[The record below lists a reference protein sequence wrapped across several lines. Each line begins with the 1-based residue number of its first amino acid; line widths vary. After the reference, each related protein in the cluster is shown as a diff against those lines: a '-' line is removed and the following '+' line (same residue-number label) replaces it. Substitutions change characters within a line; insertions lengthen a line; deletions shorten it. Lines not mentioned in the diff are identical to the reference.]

1 MLLDD
6 LKAIGANAS
15 RGMHIPPAELAAAF
29 GWDASRIRER
39 QIHADG
45 RSLDVVRGYSGV
57 QPAALFTSTKEG
69 KAPAI
74 ELAAFYGYHAS
85 VRWGLLAD
93 DKGITAFN
101 SHWLDRDQWFTLS
114 VSEWG
119 DLDSN
124 REILEAFQP
133 RQVIDGVPDRIA
145 LERNPAPTLLQPV
158 DDELVDRLDVWREQ
172 ALKTSRSESGVDE
185 QLQTLFAKLFVLRT
199 IEDRNLAPSVSPLM
213 DALAGS
219 DKLDTQRLIAIF
231 DNARAY
237 IGSELFDAID
247 LSLIPEHVV
256 AGVIRD
262 LYHPRK
268 ISLSS
273 KRYNFSW
280 IDSDVLGLAYEKYL
294 STILQPAPPAA
305 QLDFFHGSVR
315 DVDRISVRKAGGVY
329 YTPAYLTKYLAD
341 KCISDYF
348 EKLGTLDVLPKIIDF
363 ACGSGSFLVAALDA
377 LLRRLKEQDPQRDWG
392 RELIDGGFLNGVDI
406 DEKAVTVARLNV
418 WNRLAEEPNPL
429 PLPNLSRTIIQG
441 DGLDAKSWGALDQR
455 YDVVL
460 GNPPFLAT
468 ARVANR
474 AELESRFRTAKGRYD
489 FSYLFVEQ
497 AINVT
502 APSGRFGMVVPNRL
516 FRNHNAGAIRSE
528 ITGAMDLLTIVDF
541 GSNEVFQGASAYVG
555 CVIARHRELLKP
567 PASTVQVIDVKTLP
581 DQFVAAFLLDA
592 ENLKEAGAIRVYPAQ
607 HPRGPGAW
615 ALLSAQEK
623 RSQVQL
629 SDASVRLSEIAGIF
643 QGIRTGA
650 NDIFIL
656 EAVAEDE
663 QFGAQIS
670 NGLGDS
676 AILERGLLR
685 PVVFGSDVRR
695 YSSLESRRYLL
706 YPYEG
711 GVALTEAEME
721 KKYPLTLQYLMGYR
735 DILSARTSILSSGL
749 RWYEL
754 VRRRDTDWLQKPK
767 LLIRDLAPETAFAA
781 DPEGKVFIVGGTAV
795 VPESEELLLPL
806 LAYLNSKAIN
816 SLMRRVTPQFRG
828 GFQKFEPQ
836 HLQQIPVLD
845 ALTQDAHF
853 CEQLAALAG
862 EASDEGRS
870 FGEREAVSAQID
882 AVVAAALLSA
892 GIDPVS

>member
-1 MLLDD
+1 MLIDN
-6 LKAIGANAS
+6 LKAIAATAS
-15 RGMHIPPAELAAAF
+15 RGVHIPPAELAAAF

-45 RSLDVVRGYSGV
+45 HSLDIARGYSGV
-57 QPAALFTSTKEG
+57 QPAALFTSTKESRG
-69 KAPAI
+69 AAI

-93 DKGITAFN
+93 AKGLIAFN
-101 SHWLDRDQWFTLS
+101 SHWLDRDQWFTLP
-114 VSEWG
+114 VAEW
-119 DLDSN
+119 DHLDES

-133 RQVIDGVPDRIA
+133 RQIIDGVPDRIA
-145 LERNPAPTLLQPV
+145 LGRNPTPTLLQPV
-158 DDELVDRLDVWREQ
+158 DDELVDRLDIWREQ

-199 IEDRNLAPSVSPLM
+199 IEDRNLAPSVSPLIG
-213 DALAGS
+213 ALAGS
-219 DKLDTQRLIAIF
+219 DKLDTQRLIEIF
-231 DNARAY
+231 DNAKAY

-247 LSLIPEHVV
+247 LSLIPEHVI

-262 LYHPRK
+262 LYYPRRN
-268 ISLSS
+268 SLSS

-341 KCISDYF
+341 KCVGDYF
-348 EKLGTLDVLPKIIDF
+348 EKLGSLDVLPKIIDF

-377 LLRRLKEQDPQRDWG
+377 LLRRLKEMDPQRDWG
-392 RELIDGGFLNGVDI
+392 RDLIDGGFLNGIDI

-441 DGLDAKSWGALDQR
+441 DGLDTKSWGALDQR

-460 GNPPFLAT
+460 GNPPFMAT

-474 AELESRFRTAKGRYD
+474 AELEARFRTAKGRYD

-497 AINVT
+497 AIGVT
-502 APSGRFGMVVPNRL
+502 APSGRFGMVIPNRL

-528 ITGAMDLLTIVDF
+528 ITSAMDLLTIVDF

-592 ENLKEAGAIRVYPAQ
+592 ENLKDAGAIRVYAAQ

-656 EAVAEDE
+656 EAVAEDD
-663 QFGAQIS
+663 QFGAQIT

-676 AILERGLLR
+676 AILEAGLLR

-695 YSSLESRRYLL
+695 YGSLESRRYLL

-795 VPESEELLLPL
+795 VPEYEELLLPL

-836 HLQQIPVLD
+836 HLQQIPVLH
-845 ALTQDAHF
+845 ALTQDAHL

-862 EASDEGRS
+862 EASDEGRPL
-870 FGEREAVSAQID
+870 GEREAVSAQID
-882 AVVAAALLSA
+882 AVVADALLSA
-892 GIDPVS
+892 GIDPVT